1 MIEPILTSPNII
13 LTFLV
18 AVSLG
23 FFIGLE
29 RERKRVADNSIFAG
43 VRTFPLIALFGA
55 IVGALAQLSSPWVLI
70 GSFVPVGMLVGLAY
84 WRESK
89 SGRLGGTTEFAVL
102 VAFGLGAL
110 AGYGL
115 WVAALAGAVLTTG
128 VLSLRDE
135 LRSFAGAVS
144 RADLFAVVQF
154 AVVSAVILPLVP
166 DQQFGPWGVWN
177 PRSIWLLVVLIS
189 GLSFTGYIAAKLVGA
204 GRGILLSGLLGGV
217 ASSTAVM
224 LSFGERS
231 KREPAAARI
240 FAGGALAASAVTPP
254 RLLILLLVLQPA
266 LLLPALLPLGAA
278 FLVTALGTVVIFA
291 RNRRRDQAAVTVSNP
306 FELRV
311 ALQFAV
317 LFALVLLLV
326 RASQEYLGAGGFYL
340 VNFLAGIT
348 QLDAITLTLV
358 GEVGDGL
365 SPITAA
371 RGLSLA
377 LAANNLFKTVLA
389 LTIGGR
395 GFVGAVSGTLLLA
408 AAAAVAAAFLI
419 PLPG

>member
-1 MIEPILTSPNII
+1 MIEPLLTTPNVIV
-13 LTFLV
+13 TFLV

-29 RERKRVADNSIFAG
+29 RERKRVPDISIFAG
-43 VRTFPLIALFGA
+43 VRTFPLISLFGA
-55 IVGALAQLSSPWVLI
+55 VVGVLALLTSPWVLV
-70 GSFVPVGMLVGLAY
+70 GSFLPVGLLIGLVY
-84 WRESK
+84 WRESAQ
-89 SGRLGGTTEFAVL
+89 GWLGGTTEFAVL
-102 VAFGLGAL
+102 VAFALGAL

-128 VLSLRDE
+128 ILSLRDE
-135 LRSFAGAVS
+135 LRRFAGAVS
-144 RADLFAVVQF
+144 QADLFAVVQF

-189 GLSFTGYIAAKLVGA
+189 GLSFIGYIAAKLVGA
-204 GRGILLSGLLGGV
+204 GRGLLLSGLLGGV

-224 LSFGERS
+224 LGFSERS
-231 KREPAAARI
+231 KREPSAARI
-240 FAGGALAASAVTPP
+240 FAGGALAASVVTVP
-254 RLLILLLVLQPA
+254 RLLVLLVVLEPTLA
-266 LLLPALLPLGAA
+266 LPALLPLGAA
-278 FLVTALGTVVIFA
+278 FLVTVLGTVVVYT
-291 RNRRRDQAAVTVSNP
+291 RNRRKDQAAITVSNP

-311 ALQFAV
+311 ALQFAA

-348 QLDAITLTLV
+348 QLDAITLTLA
-358 GEVGDGL
+358 GEVGSGL
-365 SPITAA
+365 SPVTAT
-371 RGLSLA
+371 RGLAFA

-389 LTIGGR
+389 VTIGGR
-395 GFVGAVSGTLLLA
+395 AFATTVAGTLL
-408 AAAAVAAAFLI
+408 AAAVAALAVAFLV

>member
-1 MIEPILTSPNII
+1 MTEPLLTTPSII

-55 IVGALAQLSSPWVLI
+55 VVGVLAVLTSPWVLI
-70 GSFVPVGMLVGLAY
+70 GSFVPVGLLVAMAY
-84 WRESK
+84 WRESQD
-89 SGRLGGTTEFAVL
+89 GQLGGTTVVTVL

-128 VLSLRDE
+128 ILSLRDE
-135 LRSFAGAVS
+135 LRGFAGAVS

-154 AVVSAVILPLVP
+154 AVVTAVILPLVP

-189 GLSFTGYIAAKLVGA
+189 GLSFIGYIASKLVGA

-224 LSFGERS
+224 LGFGERS
-231 KREPAAARI
+231 KRDPSAARI
-240 FAGGALAASAVTPP
+240 FSGGALAASAVTPP
-254 RLLILLLVLQPA
+254 RLLILLLVLQPT
-266 LLLPALLPLGAA
+266 LLLPALVPLGAA
-278 FLVTALGTVVIFA
+278 FVVTTIGTIVVLA
-291 RNRRRDQAAVTVSNP
+291 RNRRKDQAAVIVSNP

-326 RASQEYLGAGGFYL
+326 RASQEYLGDGGFYL

-348 QLDAITLTLV
+348 QLDAITLTLA

-371 RGLSLA
+371 RGLALA

-389 LTIGGR
+389 VAIGGR
-395 GFVGAVSGTLLLA
+395 GFGGAVAGTLLVA
-408 AAAAVAAAFLI
+408 AAAALAAAFLI

>member
-1 MIEPILTSPNII
+1 MPEPLLTTPNII

-29 RERKRVADNSIFAG
+29 RERKRVPDNSIFAG

-55 IVGALAQLSSPWVLI
+55 LVGVLAMLTTPWVLI
-70 GSFVPVGMLVGLAY
+70 GGFVPMSLLVGLAY
-84 WRESK
+84 WRESQ
-89 SGRLGGTTEFAVL
+89 GGWLGGTTEVAVL
-102 VAFGLGAL
+102 VAFSLGAL

-115 WVAALAGAVLTTG
+115 WVPALAGAVLTTG
-128 VLSLRDE
+128 ILSLREE
-135 LRSFAGAVS
+135 LRGFAGAVS

-154 AVVSAVILPLVP
+154 AMVSAVILPLVP
-166 DQQFGPWGVWN
+166 DQQMGPWGVWN
-177 PRSIWLLVVLIS
+177 PHSIWLLVVLIS
-189 GLSFTGYIAAKLVGA
+189 GLSFTGYIASKLVGA

-224 LSFGERS
+224 LGFSERS

-240 FAGGALAASAVTPP
+240 FAGGALAASAVTAP

-278 FLVTALGTVVIFA
+278 FVVTALGTVVVFT
-291 RNRRRDQAAVTVSNP
+291 RNRRKDQAAVTVSNP

-317 LFALVLLLV
+317 LFAVVLLLV
-326 RASQEYLGAGGFYL
+326 RASQEYLGDGGFYL

-348 QLDAITLTLV
+348 QLDAITLTLA
-358 GEVGDGL
+358 GEVGAGL
-365 SPITAA
+365 SPVTAA
-371 RGLSLA
+371 RGLALA

-395 GFVGAVSGTLLLA
+395 GFAGAVAGTLLLA
-408 AAAAVAAAFLI
+408 AAAALAVAFFI
-419 PLPG
+419 PLPT